1 MTGEDNL
8 FEPINASVYRQ
19 LYDGIIHLE
28 YEPGQKLVE
37 SQLAAELKVSRSP
50 IKSAIE
56 RLEEE
61 KLVIRETG
69 KSPCVM
75 PIQYKDCAY
84 LVEARKGIES
94 MAAFYA
100 AQRITDGEL
109 AELRHTLL
117 QFKQGD
123 APLSPELFAKADARF
138 HRIIVNASKSPY
150 LISAYARIEGNL
162 LRYRL
167 YIMRRLD
174 LAALREY
181 ENHIPLYQAMK
192 QHSPVLARE
201 EMLTAI
207 DNMYPA
213 LRVL

>member
-1 MTGEDNL
+1 M
-8 FEPINASVYRQ
+8 
-19 LYDGIIHLE
+19 
-28 YEPGQKLVE
+28 
-37 SQLAAELKVSRSP
+37 
-50 IKSAIE
+50 
-56 RLEEE
+56 
-61 KLVIRETG
+61 IREAG

-75 PIQYKDCAY
+75 PILYEDCAY

-109 AELRHTLL
+109 AELKRTLL
-117 QFKQGD
+117 RFKPGD
-123 APLSPELFAKADARF
+123 VPPSPELFAKTDARF
-138 HRIIVNASKSPY
+138 HRIIVNASRSPY
-150 LISAYARIEGNL
+150 LISAYSRIEGNL

-174 LAALREY
+174 LSTLREY

-201 EMLTAI
+201 EILSAI
-207 DNMYPA
+207 NNMYPA